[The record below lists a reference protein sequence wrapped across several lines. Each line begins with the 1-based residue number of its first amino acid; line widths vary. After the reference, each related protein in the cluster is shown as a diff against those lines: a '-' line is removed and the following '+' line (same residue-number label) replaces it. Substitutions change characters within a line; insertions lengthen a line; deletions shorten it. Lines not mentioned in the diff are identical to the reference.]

1 MAIRLSDVTDL
12 YESKESTL
20 IDSFESYLMQ
30 SSSKKHSALI
40 RELDCWQGRAD
51 VVAAYVNED
60 WSLPQGAEHIIS
72 RLGPAQLL
80 SVMFPKKKQKFKDII
95 SLSGLSESTVRRHLK
110 ELLEADLI
118 QKFEPDSYTLHPK
131 VILPNVTFHAYEGK
145 LHNWKRA
152 LYQAI
157 NYLGFAQYSSIVMP
171 ERYIKAALENIDH
184 FKINGIG
191 IISVSNQKYKV
202 HLKPR
207 KNRPR
212 KKSFHLVGIG
222 KTLFYVNQSNICNAS
237 EETNSRLPG
246 I

>member
-1 MAIRLSDVTDL
+1 MRLIDVIDT

-20 IDSFESYLMQ
+20 IDSFENYLIQ
-30 SSSKKHSALI
+30 SSAKKHSALI
-40 RELDCWQGRAD
+40 REMDCWQGRAD
-51 VVAAYVNED
+51 VVAVYINNG
-60 WSLPQGAEHIIS
+60 WNLPEGAANVIS

-80 SVMFPKKKQKFKDII
+80 AVLYPKKKQKYADIVT
-95 SLSGLSESTVRRHLK
+95 LSGLSESTVRRHLK
-110 ELLEADLI
+110 ELIEAGLI
-118 QKFEPDSYTLHPK
+118 QKFETDLYTLHPEI
-131 VILPNVTFHAYEGK
+131 VLPNVTFHAYEGK

-171 ERYIKAALENIDH
+171 ERYIKTALENIDH

-191 IISVSNQKYKV
+191 IISVSNQKYKI

-222 KTLFYVNQSNICNAS
+222 KAISNIINQSNISNSS
-237 EETNSRLPG
+237 EEAYSRLPG

>member
-1 MAIRLSDVTDL
+1 MAVRLTDVTDL

-20 IDSFESYLMQ
+20 IDSFENYLVQ
-30 SSSKKHSALI
+30 SSSKRHFTLI

-51 VVAAYVNED
+51 VVATFINEGGV
-60 WSLPQGAEHIIS
+60 LPEGAEHIIS

-80 SVMFPKKKQKFKDII
+80 STMYPKKKQRFKDIVT
-95 SLSGLSESTVRRHLK
+95 LSGLTESTVRRHLK
-110 ELLEADLI
+110 ELLEANLI
-118 QKFEPDSYTLHPK
+118 GKFEPDSYTLHPD
-131 VILPNVTFHAYEGK
+131 ITLPDVTFHAYEGK

-212 KKSFHLVGIG
+212 KKSYHLVGIG
-222 KTLFYVNQSNICNAS
+222 KALSFINQSSICNTS
-237 EETNSRLPG
+237 EEANS
-246 I
+246 